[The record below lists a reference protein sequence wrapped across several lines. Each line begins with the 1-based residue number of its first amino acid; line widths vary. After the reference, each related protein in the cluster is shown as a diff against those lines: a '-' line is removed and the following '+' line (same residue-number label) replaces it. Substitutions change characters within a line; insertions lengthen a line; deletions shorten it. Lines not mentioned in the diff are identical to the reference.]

1 MIKNI
6 EKKIEFFMTEA
17 KRRDFIV
24 TRKPW
29 AIQVEKRD
37 SFIFCMI
44 PCDVIDGC
52 KTYTQLRYLLN
63 DTEHEI
69 AMVYTHLRNRLVDAE
84 NGIGMVF
91 LKDKGVYKS
100 RCDNEK

>member
-24 TRKPW
+24 SRNPW
-29 AIQVEKRD
+29 AIKVEKRD
-37 SFIFCMI
+37 SFIFCFVTY
-44 PCDVIDGC
+44 DLIDGC

-69 AMVYTHLRNRLVDAE
+69 DTVCLRD
-84 NGIGMVF
+84 NGICV
-91 LKDKGVYKS
+91 S
-100 RCDNEK
+100 RVARCNREK

>member
-17 KRRDFIV
+17 KRKDFIV
-24 TRKPW
+24 TRNQW
-29 AIQVEKRD
+29 AIKVEKRD
-37 SFIFCMI
+37 SFLFCFVSY
-44 PCDVIDGC
+44 DLIDGC

-69 AMVYTHLRNRLVDAE
+69 N
-84 NGIGMVF
+84 MVF
-91 LKDKGVYKS
+91 LRDKGVCIS
-100 RCDNEK
+100 RAGKEFCARQKK

>member
-24 TRKPW
+24 SRNPW
-29 AIQVEKRD
+29 AIKVEKRD
-37 SFIFCMI
+37 SFIFCFVTY
-44 PCDVIDGC
+44 DLIDGC

-69 AMVYTHLRNRLVDAE
+69 DTVWLRD
-84 NGIGMVF
+84 NGIYV
-91 LKDKGVYKS
+91 S
-100 RCDNEK
+100 RIARCNREK

>member
-17 KRRDFIV
+17 KRRNFIV
-24 TRKPW
+24 TRNPW
-29 AIQVEKRD
+29 GIKVEKRD
-37 SFIFCMI
+37 SFLFCMI
-44 PCDVIDGC
+44 SDDVIDGC

-69 AMVYTHLRNRLVDAE
+69 DMACLRD
-84 NGIGMVF
+84 NGICV
-91 LKDKGVYKS
+91 S
-100 RCDNEK
+100 RIARCNREK

>member
-24 TRKPW
+24 SRNPW
-29 AIQVEKRD
+29 AIKVEKKD
-37 SFIFCMI
+37 SFLFCFVSYDI
-44 PCDVIDGC
+44 IEGC

-63 DTEHEI
+63 DVEHEI
-69 AMVYTHLRNRLVDAE
+69 DMADFRLA
-84 NGIGMVF
+84 GIKV
-91 LKDKGVYKS
+91 GVCK
-100 RCDNEK
+100 